1 MKHRATARFW
11 AQYEAL
17 PHEVRVLAD
26 KSFVLLKANPK
37 HPSLHFKRLVN
48 VWSVRVGSR
57 YRAIGSET
65 EDGILW
71 LWIGTHDEY
80 DKLV

>member
-1 MKHRATARFW
+1 
-11 AQYEAL
+11 
-17 PHEVRVLAD
+17 VRELAD
-26 KSFVLLKANPK
+26 KSFVLLKSNPK
-37 HPSLHFKRLVN
+37 HPSLHFKRLGK

-57 YRAIGSET
+57 YRAIGSEI
-65 EDGILW
+65 EDGMLW

>member
-1 MKHRATARFW
+1 M
-11 AQYEAL
+11 
-17 PHEVRVLAD
+17 RVLAD